1 MNLNLNPF
9 ESISDP
15 FGIVDFGKDQYA
27 ANRDFGH
34 SREMQDVG
42 NRFTEYM
49 SNTSYQRAVKD
60 MEQAGLNPMLA
71 YQQGGA
77 SSPGSASAPAFSRA
91 NSSAGSIHSAAAV
104 ENLRAQTALT
114 KAQEANVRADFK
126 GREAESSRLVYELEN
141 LVPKR
146 IQSAGLDVQ
155 IKETDAYIS
164 TLKRDFLSGESPGV
178 RNKESLGAKQARV
191 EKVRA
196 LVFKHFEAEYQN
208 LPADVRKSMLE
219 ASLKELDIE
228 YYLPKIVGKAAIGAA
243 GAIGL
248 GRVYGAFKDIG
259 KRAATASRIGS
270 GYSGPFGGG
279 PAVFRKNRPSRHG
292 PSGYQY
298 TKPMPGP
305 SK

>member
-9 ESISDP
+9 ENISDP

-34 SREMQDVG
+34 AREVQDVG

-60 MEQAGLNPMLA
+60 MEAAGLNPMLA

-77 SSPGSASAPAFSRA
+77 SSPGSASAPAFSRS
-91 NSSAGSIHSAAAV
+91 NSSSGSLHSAAAIK
-104 ENLRAQTALT
+104 NLEAQTALT
-114 KAQEANVRADFK
+114 KAQEANVRAEHGGK
-126 GREAESSRLVYELEN
+126 VAESGRLAYELEN

-146 IQSAGLDVQ
+146 IQSAGLDLQ
-155 IKETDAYIS
+155 IKETEAYVA
-164 TLKRDFLSGESPGV
+164 TVKRDFLSGEGSGV
-178 RNKESLGAKQARV
+178 RNKESLRNKQDRV

-196 LVFKHFEAEYQN
+196 LLFKHFEAEYQN
-208 LPADVRKSMLE
+208 LPVDVRKSMLE
-219 ASLKELDIE
+219 ASLRELDIE

-248 GRVYGAFKDIG
+248 GRVFGKFSQVG
-259 KRAATASRIGS
+259 KRMSTASR
-270 GYSGPFGGG
+270 YGGLG
-279 PAVFRKNRPSRHG
+279 GKGAPYGKSIAGTKGRPISDADYRKEIRKGNF
-292 PSGYQY
+292 
-298 TKPMPGP
+298 
-305 SK
+305 